1 MGFFKELLMVI
12 YHSKLKLHI
21 PKSCS
26 RLVSPSNA
34 WIRNLYATQQYWM
47 WKNENELEW
56 RLQRTVSLFPS
67 GSSFL
72 CICMS
77 VRFVCSQCGRRG
89 VMNKNRLS
97 FEPDDLQNNEATV
110 LEQIYSLITCRRLLY
125 ACALFLRFLQQPAPH
140 PNVLPIRPWPGAF
153 SILMEKGPSNRF
165 GLWLVCDRRPCSVLT
180 YCQWHYIY
188 VHISVHTIN
197 VCSFLHY
204 LNRKTLAV
212 DRWT

>member
-1 MGFFKELLMVI
+1 MLTSSLPFKCMNTEFVRHTTVLNV
-12 YHSKLKLHI
+12 KE
-21 PKSCS
+21 
-26 RLVSPSNA
+26 RE
-34 WIRNLYATQQYWM
+34 WIGMTSA
-47 WKNENELEW
+47 KNC
-56 RLQRTVSLFPS
+56 VSLS
-67 GSSFL
+67 EWL
-72 CICMS
+72 VLS
-77 VRFVCSQCGRRG
+77 VHLYVCSFRLFAVREEG

-165 GLWLVCDRRPCSVLT
+165 GLWLVCDRCRRPCSVLT

>member
-1 MGFFKELLMVI
+1 MHEYGICTPHNSTECERTRMNWNDVCKELCLSFRVARPFCA
-12 YHSKLKLHI
+12 SVCLF
-21 PKSCS
+21 
-26 RLVSPSNA
+26 VSS
-34 WIRNLYATQQYWM
+34 
-47 WKNENELEW
+47 
-56 RLQRTVSLFPS
+56 
-67 GSSFL
+67 
-72 CICMS
+72 
-77 VRFVCSQCGRRG
+77 VCSVGGGG

-165 GLWLVCDRRPCSVLT
+165 GLWLVCDRCRRPCSVLT